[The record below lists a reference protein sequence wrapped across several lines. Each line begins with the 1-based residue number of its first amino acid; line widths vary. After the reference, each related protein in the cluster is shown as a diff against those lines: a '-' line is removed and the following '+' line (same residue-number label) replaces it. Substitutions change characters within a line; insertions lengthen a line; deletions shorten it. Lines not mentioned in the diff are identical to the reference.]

1 MLFSHPGGMP
11 DTGYSGRAN
20 NLEDYTDPY
29 GGGDV
34 PGPYGFANDPYD
46 GDWALGP
53 LGGKGIRTQNLN
65 FVNGPVRRSAPAP
78 RIKHGRMAEE
88 DEPNVWGAE
97 PMGTDSLFIPASLLA
112 TSGTARRRTRLP

>member
-11 DTGYSGRAN
+11 GNGYSGRAN
-20 NLEDYTDPY
+20 NLEVLTDPY

-34 PGPYGFANDPYD
+34 PGPYGYANDPYD

-53 LGGKGIRTQNLN
+53 LGGKGIKTQNLR
-65 FVNGPVRRSAPAP
+65 FINGFHNRPSATLAP
-78 RIKHGRMAEE
+78 RKTNARYMSRD

-97 PMGTDSLFIPASLLA
+97 PMGTDSLF
-112 TSGTARRRTRLP
+112 